1 METLEI
7 ELSHL
12 PKLLDEEVRRLADQH
27 CYWGMLQDCA
37 GVFDL
42 DITHLSVPLDAMPDL
57 ILRKSNELLSEDQA
71 QAFQRAWT
79 SEVLPIPSTGS
90 GVFQALICSC

>member
-12 PKLLDEEVRRLADQH
+12 PKLLDEEVRRLAYQH
-27 CYWGMLQDCA
+27 SYWDMLQDCA

-79 SEVLPIPSTGS
+79 SMTPQQQIVLTLT
-90 GVFQALICSC
+90 ALERE